1 MATDL
6 GNNIAIPHGSEKEI
20 IKSKIV
26 IATLTSHASFIR
38 NQRC

>member
-20 IKSKIV
+20 IKKYEIFKYIEENLKS
-26 IATLTSHASFIR
+26 L
-38 NQRC
+38 